1 LRFFS
6 APVEGGAL
14 KGARTDARAAAGSA
28 GERAANKRPRVD
40 PKNRNKSADGTGV
53 AAYDRS
59 MLQLPDGEELCPDE
73 ARVLARYG
81 MSALQGTLSFDTPAP
96 SRRGAIE
103 KEELEFKQ
111 AAPGADADMST
122 EEGPASEDRENGEQ
136 LQAQVYKID
145 IPNETQPSPTFSSF
159 APKHVRKTPGFGA
172 VQFSVQTP
180 LLHEYILEDEA
191 FGRNSNTVSPPPGV
205 EKLSATTVD
214 PKHAAVTPHHP
225 RERTGSLDHVP
236 PTLTKFGGDLSFI
249 AKAANSTFFANSSQM
264 TLCPAA
270 DANFS
275 LHETDKINAEPG
287 EINDENCAPAH
298 LSFTNANGAASENR
312 PCGEQSPVMGADFF
326 SAAHAYASPTV
337 VTKKAHNS
345 ALDLMPSPTQ
355 TVLAPLLKSSL
366 RRSVDTGGKA
376 RYQGPKSA
384 GQEESGVHQATV
396 GVNMHFC
403 VNAPQEQ
410 SFSSPD
416 PPGTGGSGENGGAGA
431 GGRKKAVFSVASPTL
446 MTKNAA
452 EQAFDLMPSPTQTS
466 IPPQPLQ
473 APQAQVA
480 DENSSVQTAVGAAKK
495 PRGLRAQPAPHGA
508 GASTPSA
515 SSSSTAVS
523 AMAKEAPGQ
532 VPEFFAKA
540 SAAVSPTIITKRAHL
555 LAFDLMPSPTATQ
568 MPSLAAQATAKETQ
582 KAVNEFRFDLA
593 PSPTINTRQAER
605 DVCDLMPSPTAT
617 HAMTGARLE
626 FCAEK
631 GSSDAPA
638 AVGGGFMIREDTS
651 LKGFIAAD
659 DEPAEH
665 RAGDDAGG
673 GGGGGFFIREDTNLK
688 GLDVGG
694 GRASKGQG
702 GVGGLGGGGFVI
714 REDTNLMGL
723 DLGDAFGAGDSGFEI
738 REDTNF
744 KGIAGAE
751 MLQGAQSGGFHIRE
765 DTNLMG
771 FQVQE
776 EEDDVDM
783 FEFGGPCLL
792 PSNRANP
799 SGGENAPAQAKRRG
813 LCVLNDAGAS
823 SSCPAA
829 SLAPA
834 PTPLAM
840 TSGTKGAAPAAV
852 SYNDENAAPV
862 HTQRRAAPEPDD
874 VEMPP
879 CSQQLS
885 EEDGQ
890 GEERAETS
898 SSRDESAAGLQEIG
912 TLYCDL
918 NTIAE
923 GSSHEDK
930 STASSVTLSLNQ
942 SQGAR
947 ATELE
952 EAAAFKCASP
962 AFKVLQDDDCALVGA
977 AAAVEQEEEAL
988 DLIPSPTQTVRV
1000 TAPAAPAE
1008 RGNAAAVQAE
1018 NRDAPQHGQTA
1029 RKLSPLSQAVRD
1041 KVRKSVEESLNK
1053 SSATDIDAVP
1063 EKEAATDDEDG
1074 CAGFGR
1080 EQAAAAEEEELLVA
1094 AVSDVVAHGASE
1106 EGKVEALFWKPQDAA
1121 NSRGSSGSA
1130 AASSGEGMQTA
1141 ITDTNGS
1148 LNNSSSSNSSSSSG
1162 RSRRT
1167 RSSVSYKELPINTKC
1182 RQGANPWGDG
1192 RNSVSF
1198 TSSNSRQ
1205 SKSPNSSLLH
1215 EPTEEAEAGD
1225 EDELTVTG
1233 THLGLLA
1240 VEGGVAQGFTREEES
1255 RRVRQVKASVRKS
1268 SGYLSRLREGAPA
1281 VRLSSTM
1288 YLQRANGDDAKWRC
1302 ESLLVGFC
1310 PLSGLGIH
1318 LWRAVCD
1325 RCLLRASTAL
1335 VLGVCAYRYLLKLR
1349 LCRF

>member
-1 LRFFS
+1 M
-6 APVEGGAL
+6 EGGAL

-28 GERAANKRPRVD
+28 GECAAGKRPRVD

-81 MSALQGTLSFDTPAP
+81 MAALQGTLSFDTPAP

-103 KEELEFKQ
+103 QEELEFKQ
-111 AAPGADADMST
+111 SAACVDADIST
-122 EEGPASEDRENGEQ
+122 EQGPASEDRENGEQ
-136 LQAQVYKID
+136 LQAQVYKVD

-172 VQFSVQTP
+172 VQFSAQTP

-205 EKLSATTVD
+205 EKHSAATVD

-249 AKAANSTFFANSSQM
+249 AKAANSTFFANSSRT

-275 LHETDKINAEPG
+275 LHETDKINAE
-287 EINDENCAPAH
+287 
-298 LSFTNANGAASENR
+298 R
-312 PCGEQSPVMGADFF
+312 EQSPVMGADFF

-337 VTKKAHNS
+337 VTKKAQNS

-355 TVLAPLLKSSL
+355 TVLAPPIQSSL
-366 RRSVDTGGKA
+366 PRSVDTGGQSC
-376 RYQGPKSA
+376 YQGPTCA
-384 GQEESGVHQATV
+384 GQEESGVHQETV

-410 SFSSPD
+410 SFSSPGA
-416 PPGTGGSGENGGAGA
+416 PARGGSGGNGGAGA
-431 GGRKKAVFSVASPTL
+431 GGRKRAVFSVASPTL

-452 EQAFDLMPSPTQTS
+452 EQAFDLMPSPTQTC

-473 APQAQVA
+473 APQAQVV
-480 DENSSVQTAVGAAKK
+480 DENSSVQTALGAAKK

-515 SSSSTAVS
+515 SSSSTAES
-523 AMAKEAPGQ
+523 EMAKETAGQ

-540 SAAVSPTIITKRAHL
+540 SAAVSPTIMTKQAHL
-555 LAFDLMPSPTATQ
+555 LAFDLMPSPTAVQ
-568 MPSLAAQATAKETQ
+568 MPSLPAQATGKETQ
-582 KAVNEFRFDLA
+582 KAANEFRFDLA

-617 HAMTGARLE
+617 HAVTGARLE
-626 FCAEK
+626 FFAEK
-631 GSSDAPA
+631 GHSDAPA
-638 AVGGGFMIREDTS
+638 AVGGGFMICEDTS

-659 DEPAEH
+659 DELAEQ
-665 RAGDDAGG
+665 RAGRGAEGG
-673 GGGGGFFIREDTNLK
+673 CGGGFFIREDTNLK

-694 GRASKGQG
+694 GGLSSMGQG

-714 REDTNLMGL
+714 REDTNLKGL
-723 DLGDAFGAGDSGFEI
+723 DLGGGFGAAGGGFEI

-751 MLQGAQSGGFHIRE
+751 SLQGAQSGGFHIRE
-765 DTNLMG
+765 DTNLKG

-783 FEFGGPCLL
+783 FESGDLCLL
-792 PSNRANP
+792 PSNRADP
-799 SGGENAPAQAKRRG
+799 SCGENAPAQ
-813 LCVLNDAGAS
+813 
-823 SSCPAA
+823 
-829 SLAPA
+829 
-834 PTPLAM
+834 AM

-862 HTQRRAAPEPDD
+862 HAPEADD

-879 CSQQLS
+879 CAQQIS

-912 TLYCDL
+912 TLFCDL

-942 SQGAR
+942 SQGAH

-952 EAAAFKCASP
+952 EAAAFKSASP
-962 AFKVLQDDDCALVGA
+962 AFKVLQDDDCAFVET
-977 AAAVEQEEEAL
+977 AAAVEHEEEAL
-988 DLIPSPTQTVRV
+988 DLMPSPTQTVPV

-1008 RGNAAAVQAE
+1008 RGNAAAEQAE
-1018 NRDAPQHGQTA
+1018 NRQTPQHGQIA
-1029 RKLSPLSQAVRD
+1029 RKLSPLSEAVRD

-1053 SSATDIDAVP
+1053 SSASDVDAVP
-1063 EKEAATDDEDG
+1063 EQEAATDDEDG
-1074 CAGFGR
+1074 GAGFR
-1080 EQAAAAEEEELLVA
+1080 RVQVAAAAEELLVA
-1094 AVSDVVAHGASE
+1094 AVSDVVARGASE
-1106 EGKVEALFWKPQDAA
+1106 ESKVEALFWKPQGAA

-1130 AASSGEGMQTA
+1130 AASSGDGMQTA
-1141 ITDTNGS
+1141 IADTNCS

-1167 RSSVSYKELPINTKC
+1167 RASVSYKELPINTKC

-1192 RNSVSF
+1192 RTSVSF
-1198 TSSNSRQ
+1198 TSSHSRQ

-1233 THLGLLA
+1233 TQLGLLA

-1268 SGYLSRLREGAPA
+1268 SGYVSRVRERAPA
-1281 VRLSSTM
+1281 VRLGSKM
-1288 YLQRANGDDAKWRC
+1288 YLQRANGDDAKWHC
-1302 ESLLVGFC
+1302 ESQLVGFC
-1310 PLSGLGIH
+1310 PFGEGLEFVLGE
-1318 LWRAVCD
+1318 
-1325 RCLLRASTAL
+1325 RCLLRASAD
-1335 VLGVCAYRYLLKLR
+1335 LGL
-1349 LCRF
+1349 